1 VVVDNENVD
10 DALARLMQLV
20 LDAVQEVQ

>member
-1 VVVDNENVD
+1 VIDNENVD
-10 DALARLMQLV
+10 DVLAQLMQLV

>member
-1 VVVDNENVD
+1 VIDNENVD
-10 DALARLMQLV
+10 DALAQLMQLV